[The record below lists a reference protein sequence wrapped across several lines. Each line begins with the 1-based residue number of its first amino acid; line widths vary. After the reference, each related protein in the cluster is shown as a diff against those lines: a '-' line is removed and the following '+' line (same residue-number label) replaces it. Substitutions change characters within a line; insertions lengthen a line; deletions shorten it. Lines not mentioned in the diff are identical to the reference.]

1 MLNRQYHNVLD
12 EWSNGT
18 PSTVKL
24 ESKRYTKVYNTILES
39 IETVDKNEYYGPL
52 LRQRLA
58 AWAGFGEY
66 VRYFPAW

>member
-1 MLNRQYHNVLD
+1 VLD

-24 ESKRYTKVYNTILES
+24 ESKHYVKVYNAILNG
-39 IETVDKNEYYGPL
+39 IETVEWNDHYGPL
-52 LRQRLA
+52 LRQHLA

-66 VRYFPAW
+66 VHSSLTL

>member
-1 MLNRQYHNVLD
+1 VLD

-24 ESKRYTKVYNTILES
+24 ESKRYAKVYKTILES

-58 AWAGFGEY
+58 AWAGFGE
-66 VRYFPAW
+66 